1 MAKKA
6 PIWIL
11 QVKVTLAGIR
21 PSIWRRLLVPSD
33 ISLRKFHDILQIAF
47 GWTDSHLH
55 VFETGEGSYGLPDPD
70 GMSDWMKN
78 DARVK
83 LGRVLVKAKDSIT
96 YEYDFGDSW
105 IHQVVVEK
113 VILEPGSLKVP
124 SCIDGARAC
133 PPEDCGGVWGYA
145 ELLKA
150 IRNPRHSE
158 HAEMLEWVG
167 EEFDPEHFDLEA
179 VNQELVD

>member
-6 PIWIL
+6 PPQIFQL
-11 QVKVTLAGIR
+11 KATLARIK
-21 PSIWRRLLVPSD
+21 PPVWRRLLVRSD
-33 ISLRKFHDILQIAF
+33 VSLRRFHDILQIAF

-55 VFETGEGSYGLPDPD
+55 MFVVGADRYGFPDPD
-70 GMSDWMKN
+70 GLDWMKN

-83 LGRVLVKAKDSIT
+83 LGQVLAKAKDSLV

-105 IHQVVVEK
+105 MHQVVLEK
-113 VILEPGSLKVP
+113 VLSEAGSVRVP
-124 SCIDGARAC
+124 SCIGGARAS

-150 IRNPRHSE
+150 IGNPRHPD
-158 HAEMLEWVG
+158 HDEMLEWVG
-167 EEFDPEHFDLEA
+167 EDFDPERFDAEEI
-179 VNQELVD
+179 NRELARY